1 MLGVPKKGFLSKWS
15 VRKALN
21 DLITDLH
28 NSNRPLVQVTLSG
41 EELVEER
48 FFLLGFVAGK
58 DIKIEE
64 NVWFSELTVF
74 QICLLDE
81 VLAKKQILIMFW

>member
-1 MLGVPKKGFLSKWS
+1 M
-15 VRKALN
+15 KATN
-21 DLITDLH
+21 SRDSFISFYCFAPMEECGGYITDLH
-28 NSNRPLVQVTLSG
+28 NSNMPLVQVTLSG

-81 VLAKKQILIMFW
+81 VLAKKQYS